1 MARNAHKVY
10 LNNEEKKYAERRADD
25 LGLKPAVYMRRAVSG
40 VVGGGSPA
48 LRTSLRQ
55 AALRAERAAGRLGK
69 ESQEEKVKEDLDQA
83 VELVEEA
90 LAQAGGAGARAA
102 EAARE
107 RISEG
112 DDASGGEADRR
123 RP

>member
-1 MARNAHKVY
+1 
-10 LNNEEKKYAERRADD
+10 
-25 LGLKPAVYMRRAVSG
+25 MRRAVSG

-69 ESQEEKVKEDLDQA
+69 ESQEEKVKEDLAQA

-90 LAQAGGAGARAA
+90 LAQAGGAGARA
-102 EAARE
+102 EAGRG